1 MTIAT
6 HPAKSLNNV
15 KRVKSVRKRSRMVM
29 RSKIRISDQDE
40 VRNTSMFSLIN
51 FDATI
56 FQRNHLDLK
65 SIIVIRII
73 VRS

>member
-40 VRNTSMFSLIN
+40 VRYTSMFSLIN
-51 FDATI
+51 LDE
-56 FQRNHLDLK
+56 RNHLDLK
-65 SIIVIRII
+65 SIIVICII